1 MKVVIKQ
8 CSNFFL
14 GLSEYCDDYLTEL
27 EKQNGSMPNKKLKT
41 SSGGITTQNNKQSSK
56 KTKKAKEKVDPNMPK
71 RPATA
76 FFQFCASRKD
86 KIKQQYPNFSA
97 TEITQL
103 ISKEWREL
111 PQDKIVYYQDKYKE
125 MYKDYK
131 KKYDEYKA
139 G

>member
-1 MKVVIKQ
+1 MDSEFMKVVIKQ
-8 CSNFFL
+8 CSNLFQ
-14 GLSEYCDDYLTEL
+14 GLSEYCDDYQLEL
-27 EKQNGSMPNKKLKT
+27 EKNNGNMPNKKFKT
-41 SSGGITTQNNKQSSK
+41 NRGQINNA
-56 KTKKAKEKVDPNMPK
+56 TKKQASKRTKKVKEKVDPNMPK

-111 PQDKIVYYQDKYKE
+111 PQEKVVFSFL
-125 MYKDYK
+125 
-131 KKYDEYKA
+131 
-139 G
+139 